1 MMLAPSLTVWLAV
14 GIAAGA
20 AYFFSIWWSADQ
32 FADGGRITTTLALA
46 LIRLLVLGG
55 LLMFASFR
63 GAGPLLATALGVVI
77 ARFVVMRRL
86 REATR

>member
-20 AYFFSIWWSADQ
+20 AYFFIIWWSAGQ
-32 FADGGRITTTLALA
+32 FAGGGRITLTLALA

>member
-1 MMLAPSLTVWLAV
+1 MMLAPSLVAWLVV

-20 AYFFSIWWSADQ
+20 AYFMSIWRSAGQ
-32 FADGGRITTTLALA
+32 FADGRGIAMTLALA
-46 LIRLLVLGG
+46 VTRLLLLGG

-86 REATR
+86 RGAAP